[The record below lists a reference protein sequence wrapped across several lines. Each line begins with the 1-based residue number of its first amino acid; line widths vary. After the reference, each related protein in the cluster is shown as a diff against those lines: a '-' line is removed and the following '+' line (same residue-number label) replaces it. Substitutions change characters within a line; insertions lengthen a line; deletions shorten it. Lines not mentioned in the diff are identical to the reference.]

1 MSDNK
6 EVSGNIRRDR
16 KGAAMILVLCLM
28 MLFFVLSIT
37 TILSSS
43 VLVGRAKEDRIG
55 KQCMVLATSF
65 AKQLDRAMSE
75 PLDGTKDRLDGEKFQ
90 DFVRASI
97 DYDVD
102 LETEVEP
109 PISSEKKKWEYYWKI
124 QNAYEISSKDPSNV
138 PAAGS
143 KEEAIHRF
151 YVGEVD
157 GNQEYKLFMEVYW
170 TFENYEDFWGKWNKP
185 DQKYDGIL
193 LSVQVVCQHE
203 KTGQSS
209 RVRSFYELSVTD
221 ERPEGEKNPA
231 YEYQWKHF
239 KWQWNKVWTEA

>member
-1 MSDNK
+1 MSDNN

-65 AKQLDRAMSE
+65 AKQLDKEMS
-75 PLDGTKDRLDGEKFQ
+75 GSSTKGDKLKGDDFQ

-97 DYDVD
+97 DYNVKFGTDVD
-102 LETEVEP
+102 P
-109 PISSEKKKWEYYWKI
+109 PILGEKWEYYWKI

-143 KEEAIHRF
+143 KEKAIHRF
-151 YVGEVD
+151 YVD
-157 GNQEYKLFMEVYW
+157 DNKEYKLFMEVYW

-221 ERPEGEKNPA
+221 ERPDDVKNPA